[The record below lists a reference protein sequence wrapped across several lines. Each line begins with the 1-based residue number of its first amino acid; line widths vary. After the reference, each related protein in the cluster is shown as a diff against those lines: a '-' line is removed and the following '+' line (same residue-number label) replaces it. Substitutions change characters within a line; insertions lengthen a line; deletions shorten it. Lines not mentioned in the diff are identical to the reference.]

1 MKLGIQYFK
10 EKYRFTSHNTEYFR
24 NLLKKQD
31 LSESEFKK
39 LFIRMTQLD
48 CKQMQ
53 LQLVKNNQC
62 LVNQI
67 LIKS

>member
-1 MKLGIQYFK
+1 MKLGIQYFR
-10 EKYRFTSHNTEYFR
+10 EKNRFTSHNTEYFR

-39 LFIRMTQLD
+39 LFIRMAQLD

-53 LQLVKNNQC
+53 LQLLKKNQY

-67 LIKS
+67 LINS